1 VILCVNASAPC
12 PRTLVQVKK
21 KLDGV
26 KGEIRKRERDAKHY
40 VATRSWRKEKAVTCH
55 EELDEAVSKFIYI
68 TFIYIRK
75 RKPNL
80 GCLLDKCI

>member
-1 VILCVNASAPC
+1 MFSVFSVNASAPC

-21 KLDGV
+21 KLNGV

-68 TFIYIRK
+68 
-75 RKPNL
+75 L
-80 GCLLDKCI
+80 HLCILEKENPI